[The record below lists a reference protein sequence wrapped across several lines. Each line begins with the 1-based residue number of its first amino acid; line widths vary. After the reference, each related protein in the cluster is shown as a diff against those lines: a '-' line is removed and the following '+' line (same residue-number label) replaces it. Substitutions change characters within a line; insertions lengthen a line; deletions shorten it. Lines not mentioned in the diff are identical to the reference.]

1 MSTVTPACHYVVP
14 VSELYRRL
22 EWYQKDEA
30 GCIGQLDIGN
40 FPESTSAASECL
52 EELASDKQFVFRKW
66 LHRSNRS
73 DLALVDHVSHGTVV
87 LKIVSL
93 LRAHRS

>member
-1 MSTVTPACHYVVP
+1 MSTVTPARHYLVP
-14 VSELYRRL
+14 VSELRRRL
-22 EWYQKDEA
+22 EWCQEHEA
-30 GCIGQLDIGN
+30 ERIDQLDIGN

-52 EELASDKQFVFRKW
+52 EELASDKKFVFRKW
-66 LHRSNRS
+66 LHRSNNS

>member
-22 EWYQKDEA
+22 EWCQEYEA
-30 GCIGQLDIGN
+30 ERIDQLDIGN

-52 EELASDKQFVFRKW
+52 EELADKKFVFRKW

-73 DLALVDHVSHGTVV
+73 DLALVDHVSRGTVV